1 MIESVMIR
9 RIHADEFARIIDGA
23 TVLAG
28 NPMINAGVARRPDG
42 RIVKTFRARGLLS
55 SNTLWPYAVRFASNA
70 RELAR
75 RGVTTVTAD
84 DVFRI
89 QGSRRDG
96 VIYRPVEGHTLR
108 SLLTRTASP
117 VDARSAVER
126 YIDLLALLH
135 HRGVFFRSLH
145 FDNVVATTDGRAAVI
160 DVSDVRFRSRP
171 LSAALRARNFK
182 PPMRYDEDRTAIER
196 FGASAALERYLR
208 RSALAPAGEGRFL
221 RAISHIHPLFAAAA
235 RELRTRPIAAAS
247 A

>member
-28 NPMINAGVARRPDG
+28 DPKISAGVARRPDR
-42 RIVKTFRARGLLS
+42 RIVKIFRARGLLS
-55 SNTLWPYAVRFASNA
+55 SNTWRPYAVRFASNA

-75 RGVTTVTAD
+75 RGVTTVTVD

-89 QGSRRDG
+89 RGSRRDAA
-96 VIYRPVEGHTLR
+96 IYRPVEGHTLR
-108 SLLTRTASP
+108 SVLTRTAAP
-117 VDARSAVER
+117 IEVAEMVER
-126 YIDLLALLH
+126 YIDLLADLH

-145 FDNVVATTDGRAAVI
+145 FDNVVATADGRAAVI

-171 LSAALRARNFK
+171 LSAVLRARNFK
-182 PPMRYDEDRTAIER
+182 PPLRYDEDRTAIER
-196 FGASAALERYLR
+196 FGPAAALERYLR
-208 RSALAPAGEGRFL
+208 RAALAPPVEGRFL
-221 RAISHIHPLFAAAA
+221 RAVSRIHPLFALAA
-235 RELRTRPIAAAS
+235 REVRVRPIAAAS